1 MLSQHSAPVANWAA
15 EIIPV
20 KTELPTEQLFDALY
34 SREPHAFWLD
44 SARQAYDMG
53 QWSFMGAPSTD
64 SSVVW
69 QSGHQCWARRG
80 GHTQEL
86 RPSLVEYLST
96 ELAHRP
102 CPEGVIPFLGGFV
115 GYFGYGS
122 PGLDIRPPADPWGP
136 DAHWWEINQFLAR
149 DHESGQT
156 FAITAGPKSPA
167 LPARAQIWAEQVR
180 ERLGNYIYL
189 PAIAIARPYFP
200 ATASVSRSQY
210 LRDLSRVRS
219 WLLAGDSY
227 EACYTYQLSLPQTE
241 SSWTSYRRLRSAN
254 PAPYGGY
261 FAIGK
266 RRILSSS
273 PERFLRVAPSGWA
286 ETKPIKG
293 TIARS
298 PNQEL
303 DQQLAKN
310 LAADPKSLSENL
322 MIVDL
327 LRNDLARICEPG
339 SVTVPTLMAIESYQ
353 TVHQLVTTVQGKIE
367 APPRPSFYFPSLFP
381 GGSMTGAPK
390 KRTVELLAELEAVPR
405 GVYSGALGYFS
416 YTGAADLAIV
426 IRTAVIDDQ
435 MVRIGT
441 GGAITVK
448 SDHEA
453 EYQETKDK
461 SAPLLGAFQ
470 AWHPD
475 NDAR

>member
-1 MLSQHSAPVANWAA
+1 MSSQQPAPATSWAA
-15 EIIPV
+15 EIVPV
-20 KTELPTEQLFDALY
+20 NTDLSTERLFDALY
-34 SREPHAFWLD
+34 SCAPHAFWLD

-53 QWSFMGAPSTD
+53 RWSFMGAPTGGAL
-64 SSVVW
+64 VVW
-69 QSGHQCWARRG
+69 ESGSHRWSRCG
-80 GHTQEL
+80 PDIKEL
-86 RPSLVEYLST
+86 PQSLVAFLSA
-96 ELAHRP
+96 ELDRRP
-102 CPEGVIPFLGGFV
+102 VLEGPIPFLGGFV

-122 PGLDIRPPADPWGP
+122 PGLNVRASSDPWGP
-136 DAHWWEINQFLAR
+136 DAYWWEINQFLAR

-156 FAITAGPKSPA
+156 FAITAGPQTP
-167 LPARAQIWAEQVR
+167 LLCDRARTWAQQVS
-180 ERLGNYIYL
+180 ERLKNYHHP
-189 PAIAIARPYFP
+189 PAIARSERRCA
-200 ATASVSRSQY
+200 ATASVNRSQY
-210 LRDLSRVRS
+210 LRDLSHVRS

-261 FAIGK
+261 FVVGK

-273 PERFLRVAPSGWA
+273 PERFLRVSPSGWA

-298 PNQEL
+298 LDQEL
-303 DQQLAKN
+303 DRQLAKK
-310 LAADPKSLSENL
+310 LATDPKSLSENL

-339 SVTVPTLMAIESYQ
+339 SVTVPKLMAIESYQ
-353 TVHQLVTTVQGKIE
+353 TVHQLVTTVRGKIPK
-367 APPRPSFYFPSLFP
+367 PPRPSFYFPSLFP

-390 KRTVELLAELEAVPR
+390 KRTVELLTQIEAVPR
-405 GVYSGALGYFS
+405 SVYSGALGYFS
-416 YTGAADLAIV
+416 YTGAADLAVV
-426 IRTAVIDDQ
+426 IRTAVIDDHT
-435 MVRIGT
+435 VRIGT

-453 EYQETKDK
+453 EYQETKIK
-461 SAPLLGAFQ
+461 AAPLLGAFQ

-475 NDAR
+475 NDAD